1 MFEKFSGRD
10 TEIGVFL
17 ETLEEEVTDGGRCS
31 VGERRVFVVYD
42 TE

>member
-17 ETLEEEVTDGGRCS
+17 ETLEKEVTNGGGSS
-31 VGERRVFVVYD
+31 VGEGRVLVVYD
-42 TE
+42 AE